1 MEGRG
6 ERRRGE
12 GERRRGEGER
22 RRGEG
27 ERNRTEGEVR
37 EGWWRKGS
45 DQEKGK
51 GKGGKVE
58 DDRKNVL
65 T

>member
-1 MEGRG
+1 MPREERTEGEDGGERGKTEGR
-6 ERRRGE
+6 
-12 GERRRGEGER
+12 
-22 RRGEG
+22 G
-27 ERNRTEGEVR
+27 ERNRTEGKVR
-37 EGWWRKGS
+37 EGWERKGS
-45 DQEKGK
+45 DQKEGN